1 MVWISFFKCYVW
13 IFCWKMYVILKFS
26 FDYKLGILLSRI
38 RLIKNDFWRNMY
50 GNNFFGFEIW
60 ILFNL
65 LVKLGNYSVSFV
77 IIKNRIE
84 NKIIEFN
91 ICIDKMLVL
100 IWIKFFVKKLWW
112 ILVKW
117 RLFFWNENNW
127 WLCWLWFLIV

>member
-1 MVWISFFKCYVW
+1 
-13 IFCWKMYVILKFS
+13 MYVILKFS

-65 LVKLGNYSVSFV
+65 LVKLGNYSVCFV

-100 IWIKFFVKKLWW
+100 IWIKFFVK
-112 ILVKW
+112 
-117 RLFFWNENNW
+117 NCDEY
-127 WLCWLWFLIV
+127 

>member
-1 MVWISFFKCYVW
+1 
-13 IFCWKMYVILKFS
+13 
-26 FDYKLGILLSRI
+26 
-38 RLIKNDFWRNMY
+38 MY

-84 NKIIEFN
+84 KRIIKFN

-100 IWIKFFVKKLWW
+100 IWIKFFVK
-112 ILVKW
+112 
-117 RLFFWNENNW
+117 NCDEY
-127 WLCWLWFLIV
+127 